1 MQYLTQSDPISQAIA
16 KYSQAKILWLDT
28 EVADYQTKKPKLSL
42 IQILDDL
49 TDLTGDR
56 VVILDVQEQPELIDE
71 FIEKIMV
78 NPTIEK
84 VFHNASYDRK
94 FLGQSKAKNIT
105 CTLEMA
111 KKIPYYI
118 LPIINYKLYTLAT
131 QLCSFTNIDKTEQ
144 GGNWGQRPLTDKQ
157 LEYAKM
163 DAVYVAQVHHRL
175 LQLSQRLETDPA
187 TEDLGEL
194 ALRYRQIE
202 YRWKLLDTEFKHLK
216 ERLKQAMA
224 AQNIAETNG
233 FKLSIQERRYKK
245 VSFHDLAKI
254 AQEAGLELDFSVRL
268 TQDLQKQMAEIIE
281 QIPVEE
287 EIEEVV
293 QLKVG
298 EVEDDDL
305 PF

>member
-1 MQYLTQSDPISQAIA
+1 MQYLTQSDRINQAIT
-16 KYSQAKILWLDT
+16 KYSQAKLLWLDT
-28 EVADYQTKKPKLSL
+28 EIADYQTKKPKLSL

-56 VVILDVQEQPELIDE
+56 VTIFDVLEQPELVDE

-78 NPTIEK
+78 NPAIEK
-84 VFHNASYDRK
+84 VFHNANYDRK

-118 LPIINYKLYTLAT
+118 LPVINYKLYTLAS
-131 QLCSFTNIDKTEQ
+131 QLCSFSNIDKTEQ
-144 GGNWGQRPLTDKQ
+144 GGNWGQRPLTNEQ

-175 LQLSQRLETDPA
+175 LQLSQRVETDPA

-194 ALRYRQIE
+194 TLRYRQIE
-202 YRWKLLDTEFKHLK
+202 HRWKLLDTEFKHLK

-224 AQNIAETNG
+224 AQNLSETNG
-233 FKLSIQERRYKK
+233 FKLSFQERRYKK

-254 AQEAGLELDFSVRL
+254 TQEAGLELDFSVRL
-268 TQDLQKQMAEIIE
+268 TQDIQKQITEIIE
-281 QIPVEE
+281 QIPIEE
-287 EIEEVV
+287 EVEQIV